1 MENIKF
7 SVSEKDYLDYK
18 KKKIART
25 LVTKAIANGELIR
38 ATECHICKKETKTHA
53 HHVDYGKPME
63 IVWVCTGCHGLC
75 HTADHMLNPKNN
87 PQTIIP
93 YIWDSRDTV
102 TVSFN
107 IPAKI
112 FIAIKIQSKSSE
124 KSVSEIL
131 RDHIKEIYPIETNQL
146 EFNFNR
152 VAHDNTQPEQL
163 KNVQS
168 LGENENI
175 LQKPKLASFQV
186 IRTEGN
192 IGVQG
197 MGGKFFKI
205 SRRDGG
211 DSGQLQWDIQTRQL
225 QGVL

>member
-1 MENIKF
+1 
-7 SVSEKDYLDYK
+7 
-18 KKKIART
+18 
-25 LVTKAIANGELIR
+25 
-38 ATECHICKKETKTHA
+38 
-53 HHVDYGKPME
+53 ME

>member
-1 MENIKF
+1 METIKF

-63 IVWVCTGCHGLC
+63 IIWVCTRCHGLC
-75 HTADHMLNPKNN
+75 HTAHHMLNPKNN

-93 YIWDSRDTV
+93 YVWETRDTI

-107 IPAKI
+107 IPAKL
-112 FIAIKIQSKSSE
+112 FIAIKNISKSSE

-152 VAHDNTQPEQL
+152 ETHDNTQSEQF
-163 KNVQS
+163 
-168 LGENENI
+168 ENI
-175 LQKPKLASFQV
+175 QSMGTNEVIMQQPKFATFQV
-186 IRTEGN
+186 VRREGDF
-192 IGVQG
+192 GVQG
-197 MGGKFFKI
+197 VGGKFFKI
-205 SRRDGG
+205 SRRDGR
-211 DSGQLQWDIQTRQL
+211 DSGELQRDIQTRQL